1 MNKPI
6 RVLVAD
12 GHLPTRTGIRLLLE
26 RSGFEVCAEAADAET
41 AVAAAVREQPELCL
55 VGADLPGGG
64 MRATARITSNVP
76 ATDVVVLAGAAD
88 EDGVADALRAGASGY
103 LPAGSAPQGIVRAL
117 RAVRRGEAVVPRS
130 LLGPLVERF
139 RAGERGRRL
148 SLPGRKDVELTRRQH
163 EVLGLLR
170 EGLGTAEIAARL
182 GLAPVTVR
190 RHVGLVLEK
199 LGAAD
204 RAEALRLVEEGEREG
219 GG

>member
-1 MNKPI
+1 
-6 RVLVAD
+6 
-12 GHLPTRTGIRLLLE
+12 
-26 RSGFEVCAEAADAET
+26 
-41 AVAAAVREQPELCL
+41 
-55 VGADLPGGG
+55 
-64 MRATARITSNVP
+64 
-76 ATDVVVLAGAAD
+76 
-88 EDGVADALRAGASGY
+88 
-103 LPAGSAPQGIVRAL
+103 
-117 RAVRRGEAVVPRS
+117 VVPRS